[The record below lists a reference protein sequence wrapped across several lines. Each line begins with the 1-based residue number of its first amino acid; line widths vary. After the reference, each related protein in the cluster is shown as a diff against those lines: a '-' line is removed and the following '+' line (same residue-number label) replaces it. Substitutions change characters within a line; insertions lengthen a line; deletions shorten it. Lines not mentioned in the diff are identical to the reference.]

1 MNEITLTP
9 AAAER
14 IRSQIERRG
23 HGLGLRL
30 AVRETG
36 CSGYS
41 YVLDYADEAAPD
53 DHLVEAHGVKL
64 FVEADSLPL
73 LQGLTLDFRREG
85 LNELFHFDNPNA
97 EELCGCGESFTTA
110 APSSNARPATL

>member
-14 IRSQIERRG
+14 IRAQIERRG

-41 YVLDYADEAAPD
+41 YVLDYADEVPD
-53 DHLVEAHGVKL
+53 GDHVVEAHGVKL
-64 FVEADSLPL
+64 IVAEDSLAL
-73 LQGLTLDFRREG
+73 LQGLTLDFRRDG

-97 EELCGCGESFTTA
+97 QELCGCGESFTTA
-110 APSSNARPATL
+110 TPNSNARPAAL

>member
-14 IRSQIERRG
+14 IRTQLERRG

-41 YVLDYADEAAPD
+41 YVMDYADDVPD
-53 DHLVEAHGVKL
+53 GDQVVEAHGVKL
-64 FVEADSLPL
+64 IVAADSLSL
-73 LQGLTLDFRREG
+73 LQGLTLDFRRDG

-97 EELCGCGESFTTA
+97 QELCGCGESFTTA